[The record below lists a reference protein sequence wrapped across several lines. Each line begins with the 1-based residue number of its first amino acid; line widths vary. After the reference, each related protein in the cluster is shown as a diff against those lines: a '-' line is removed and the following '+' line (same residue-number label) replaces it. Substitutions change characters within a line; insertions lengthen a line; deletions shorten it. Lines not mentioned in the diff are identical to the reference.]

1 MYRLANNRNNVSAYF
16 GINVIPN
23 AIPLF
28 SMYDIKNQSVM
39 RMLSCRHILFLT
51 HSFMAWSIRRSSA
64 TKSAYRSPFLIVTK
78 MSQWFLLFFSFDST
92 ERVACGTRRRRSFG
106 ISSPV
111 MRSMPYVLFW
121 MRTKAC
127 SRPLMNFC

>member
-1 MYRLANNRNNVSAYF
+1 MYGYDKLIEKPLNIMTPQGYTYITEVTFASAYF

-51 HSFMAWSIRRSSA
+51 HSFIAWSIRRSSA
-64 TKSAYRSPFLIVTK
+64 TKSAYRSPFLI
-78 MSQWFLLFFSFDST
+78 SSILNGFSYSSLLILLR
-92 ERVACGTRRRRSFG
+92 E
-106 ISSPV
+106 
-111 MRSMPYVLFW
+111 
-121 MRTKAC
+121 
-127 SRPLMNFC
+127 